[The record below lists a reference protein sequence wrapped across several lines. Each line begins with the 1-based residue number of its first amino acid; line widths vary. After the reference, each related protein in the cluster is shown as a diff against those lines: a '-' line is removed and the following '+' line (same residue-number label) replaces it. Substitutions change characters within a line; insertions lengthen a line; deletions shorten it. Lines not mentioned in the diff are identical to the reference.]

1 MSRSRSRSRSRS
13 KSPTSRALVKVE
25 QTMPD
30 VDSVM
35 IKSYLHSLHET
46 NAARSDR
53 IDCKIYISNLPP
65 TTILRE
71 FLDTI
76 SAAMRGQKMLVQEG
90 DPIRSAWQGKENT
103 YIFIEF
109 FNVEEA
115 NNCLL
120 FNGMTYKNQEFKV
133 SRPKNYTGSQ
143 PMSSANLNSLF
154 GNYAIRNFQRKGL
167 ESLGQVV
174 IAPKKVDFPSCVL
187 NLKGLIKDQKDLSN
201 ESEYQDLIEDIRI
214 ECENFGTVVSLKIP
228 KPGTPGVGNAYVKF
242 SEISEAK
249 AARTALSAKRFSGHT
264 VLARFHPEVMYD
276 NDNFKET
283 WELPAILPPT
293 LGND

>member
-13 KSPTSRALVKVE
+13 KSPYSRALVKTE
-25 QTMPD
+25 LEMPD

-65 TTILRE
+65 ETVLRE
-71 FLDTI
+71 FLETLTK
-76 SAAMRGQKMLVQEG
+76 AMRAQKMLIQDN
-90 DPIRSAWQGKENT
+90 DPVRSAWQGKDNT

-120 FNGMTYKNQEFKV
+120 LNGMTYMNQEFKV

-143 PMSSANLNSLF
+143 PMSSTNLNSLF
-154 GNYAIRNFQRKGL
+154 GSYAIRNFQRKAL
-167 ESLGQVV
+167 ETLGN
-174 IAPKKVDFPSCVL
+174 APFTPKKVDFPSCVL
-187 NLKGLIKDQKDLSN
+187 NLKQLIKDTKELSN
-201 ESEYQDLIEDIRI
+201 ESEYLDLIEDIKI
-214 ECENFGTVVSLKIP
+214 ECEEFGSVVSIKVP
-228 KPGTPGVGNAYVKF
+228 KPGNPGVGNAYVRF
-242 SEISEAK
+242 SEVKEAR
-249 AARTALSAKRFSGHT
+249 AARSALSGKRFAGHF
-264 VLARFHPEVMYD
+264 VHARFHPEVMYD
-276 NDNFKET
+276 NDDFRET
-283 WELPAILPPT
+283 WELPPLPPPE
-293 LGND
+293 